1 MSKHILI
8 VDDDKLIRQ
17 GLTLSLRQA
26 GYETSTADTAEEAL
40 AAARIHP
47 PDLILLDIGLPGMD
61 GLDALRS
68 FRHQVLT
75 PIIFVTARR
84 SQPDQIVGLELGAD
98 DYIVKPFETSVLL
111 AHIKAV
117 LRRSIKSRPP
127 HLDPISIGDLRID
140 PVSHLVQV
148 GDRKVN
154 LQPKEFDVLLALA
167 QEAGHVMSVEELLN
181 RVWGA
186 NWVGGSHTV
195 YVHVRWLREKIEL
208 DPEHPRRLLT
218 VRAVGYKLVPA
229 TE

>member
-68 FRHQVLT
+68 FRHQVST

-84 SQPDQIVGLELGAD
+84 SEPDQIVGLELGAD

-117 LRRSIKSRPP
+117 LRRSAGYRPSQQ
-127 HLDPISIGDLRID
+127 DCIAIGDLQID
-140 PVSHLVQV
+140 PVSHTAQV
-148 GDRKVN
+148 GERSIDLK
-154 LQPKEFDVLLALA
+154 PKEFVLLLVLA
-167 QEAGHVMSVEELLN
+167 QEAGHVMSVDELLN

-186 NWVGGSHTV
+186 DWVGGSHTV
-195 YVHVRWLREKIEL
+195 YVHVRWLREKIEQ